1 MGESRSAVEK
11 VMPQQEGVRRGSRVT
26 GLNTTP
32 RVCHP
37 ALPSGAGVAAT
48 VSAVMEERRR
58 KSIPF
63 LYPDILFL
71 HELCKLISREQK
83 EVSSVTETVEIFQIQ
98 WYSDKEW
105 NNTAFMRF
113 SRSTFFY
120 GPYLVVSQIG
130 SYSFLNMHRTDMRR
144 FHLCGQWFQ
153 GVAMCVVLIELRWCV
168 STLWK
173 TVSSK
178 ERFMGTDAAANAAQC
193 GWLFSGSWGTLQNL
207 WKLVTIVCL
216 WSLSAWMRG
225 Q

>member
-37 ALPSGAGVAAT
+37 ASPSGAGVAAT

-71 HELCKLISREQK
+71 HELCKLVSREQK

-98 WYSDKEW
+98 
-105 NNTAFMRF
+105 
-113 SRSTFFY
+113 
-120 GPYLVVSQIG
+120 
-130 SYSFLNMHRTDMRR
+130 
-144 FHLCGQWFQ
+144 
-153 GVAMCVVLIELRWCV
+153 
-168 STLWK
+168 
-173 TVSSK
+173 
-178 ERFMGTDAAANAAQC
+178 
-193 GWLFSGSWGTLQNL
+193 
-207 WKLVTIVCL
+207 
-216 WSLSAWMRG
+216 
-225 Q
+225 